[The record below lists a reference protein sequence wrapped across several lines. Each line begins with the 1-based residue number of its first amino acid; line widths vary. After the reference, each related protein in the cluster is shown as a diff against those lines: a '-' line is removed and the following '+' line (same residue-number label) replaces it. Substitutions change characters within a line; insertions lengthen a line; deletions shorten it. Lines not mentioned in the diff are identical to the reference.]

1 MWEWLASSPI
11 ATTSLTIQRKPPLSL
26 RLLRIDDLRLA
37 ISSPS
42 AAYRTTRRSPD
53 PVWGASDE
61 KRRRLRRRWL
71 SIAIAIISLAVVA
84 LFLAWLPQLGDRGL
98 EGDHRHLPGTAQ
110 PTPRNAHALDPRSAS
125 TGTNQPQGQPS
136 FALPGQAQ
144 VIASSS
150 GSGDVLVTF
159 ATSVSEGQQL
169 AFQVQGPAKLSVDW
183 VLACTAG
190 STTATTEGSAQG
202 ERSLADSLPF
212 PVPRPTQ
219 CTVRMHARV
228 GQSQNVTI
236 ALLAVMP

>member
-1 MWEWLASSPI
+1 MDAAPLTGTSQRPSSAPSRELKTPAWVTETEAALITGEPVPRIREWLASSPI

-53 PVWGASDE
+53 PVGGASDE

-110 PTPRNAHALDPRSAS
+110 PTPRNAHAMDPRSAS

-159 ATSVSEGQQL
+159 A
-169 AFQVQGPAKLSVDW
+169 
-183 VLACTAG
+183 
-190 STTATTEGSAQG
+190 
-202 ERSLADSLPF
+202 
-212 PVPRPTQ
+212 
-219 CTVRMHARV
+219 
-228 GQSQNVTI
+228 
-236 ALLAVMP
+236 